1 MCTFDHI
8 LCLLS
13 EASSTAAALQ
23 QALYLAGSFG
33 APLHVG
39 SIGGLRTPTIRDVL
53 DGLGPSSSRSEPP
66 PTVSVPLTGP
76 HVSADDVQHV
86 VEGLG
91 ATLVV
96 TDTPADR
103 GPVPPLSSAATQ
115 SLLQGLDCSVFVV
128 ERSTPLP
135 ALDHLLVP
143 TDLSEQTRPAL
154 HCAAHL
160 ASFCDATVHLLH
172 VIEVVPYVAL
182 TRTDRLSFGGSSLPE
197 TRARRRMAAFLDDG
211 PSYPVPVNPHFTYGD
226 PADQIG
232 RFLNQHDA
240 DLMVLAAHG
249 ARTQTGAAM
258 GAIPDRLLRRV
269 ACPSLLVRPLRDAP
283 ASAVNPSMTSQD
295 PV

>member
-13 EASSTAAALQ
+13 EASSTSAALQ

-33 APLHVG
+33 ASLHVG
-39 SIGGLRTPTIRDVL
+39 SIGGLCAATVRDVL
-53 DGLGPSSSRSEPP
+53 HELGPPSSR
-66 PTVSVPLTGP
+66 TDVPDALTGP
-76 HVSADDVQHV
+76 HVAADDVQHV
-86 VEGLG
+86 VEELG
-91 ATLVV
+91 STLVV

-103 GPVPPLSSAATQ
+103 GPVPPLASTATQ

-154 HCAAHL
+154 NCATHL
-160 ASFCDATVHLLH
+160 ASLCDATVHLLH
-172 VIEVVPYVAL
+172 VIETVPYVAL

-197 TRARRRMAAFLDDG
+197 TRARRRLAAFLDED
-211 PSYPVPVNPHFTYGD
+211 PPAALSLESHFAYGD

-232 RFLNQHDA
+232 RFLNQHDI
-240 DLMVLAAHG
+240 DLMVMAAHG
-249 ARTQTGAAM
+249 AHTPAEAAM
-258 GAIPDRLLRRV
+258 GTIPDRVLRRV
-269 ACPSLLVRPLRDAP
+269 ACPSLLVRPVKGAP
-283 ASAVNPSMTSQD
+283 VPAASPSMSSQD